1 MHFDLFGQLRAKE
14 AWDALYHGTFSL
26 KYEKLISWDKPKSS
40 FVKLNVDGSA
50 KGQPGVAVA
59 GGINRD
65 ENGVWL
71 AGFAYNI
78 GNFFFTHSRNT
89 GFVSRV
95 EVMLEDPNFHLLK
108 GIKEILHGNWDCSLS
123 YIHREANHFEFSS
136 TALKMLNVELL
147 SVHDLLKFRTCKRE
161 TQEEKG
167 YPVSFPPR
175 T

>member
-1 MHFDLFGQLRAKE
+1 MFTMELNFHSLCGIFGIGAILFCLTILLFGLQMHFDLFGQLRAKE

-95 EVMLEDPNFHLLK
+95 EVMLEY
-108 GIKEILHGNWDCSLS
+108 G
-123 YIHREANHFEFSS
+123 SS
-136 TALKMLNVELL
+136 KNT
-147 SVHDLLKFRTCKRE
+147 S
-161 TQEEKG
+161 
-167 YPVSFPPR
+167 
-175 T
+175 